1 MAVTL
6 LRAHV
11 LLCLLW
17 VDGGQ
22 NTAVY
27 IGTGS
32 ASDDGNTIVDSA
44 AGGNDIIVLGGL
56 FPVHANQDDAEC
68 GSPLELGMQNLEAMV
83 LATRQINNNP
93 DFLPGVTLAFELRDT
108 CTISIIAREES
119 LKFVGAR
126 DLMVNGTTLGIS
138 GVVGAASSR
147 SSIAVARLFE
157 LFSVPQISYASTA
170 SVLSDKTMFEYF
182 FRTVQPD
189 SLQAKAMADIIE
201 YFNWTYVIAMHTD
214 DIYGTDGIN
223 TFIKELQKRNAMTQR
238 CVATSSIALPLHSS
252 AEDFNHAIEILD
264 AEWVRNATVIVLF
277 STRETANGLLQAVA
291 KKQKM
296 DPNFRSRNFTWI
308 GSDAWGERIL
318 PELYSV
324 AQGALSVIPRTFV
337 NKEFDTYFQSL
348 HPTNYTI
355 NPWFV
360 EYWEWKFNCTLSG
373 QQGFTQCDTAN
384 QFTSPETGYRQ
395 SGFAPFTIDAVYA
408 LAHAIRNLQRDFC
421 PSPRGIC
428 KEIMDTRIGI
438 HNSVIRGEL
447 LLQYL
452 HNVSFRAASTE
463 FVSFDSNGDQQ
474 GGYLIKNLKQTPDGE
489 FIFDVI
495 GHWDE
500 VPINRSVPLEIF
512 GDIQWS
518 HQQGNR
524 IPSSI
529 CSLPC
534 DIDEYQESVPDHA
547 DCCWV
552 CRSCPDPGSPS
563 ICRTSYLKWSDAWV
577 IVMLILSCSGII
589 ATTVVIVIFIVYHNH
604 VLVKESTRELVAV
617 LLSGIILSFVL
628 LLFYIAQPAP
638 WSCTIRRLGFGVCLA
653 LCYSSLLVKTNQIHR
668 IFNRPSG
675 STQLPPL
682 TSPLS
687 QLLFTSLLVGVQI
700 VIAAIWLV
708 AEKPTAAYFYG
719 KSSTELSCGA
729 SPYIGITI
737 TFAYNLAL
745 LLVTVFFAFRT
756 INVKQNFNEAKFI
769 NASVYILCVLWLF
782 LIPIYY
788 GTADLGAGYQNGT
801 LMLFTILNASV
812 ILCTFFMP
820 KILLLFCGKQ
830 KEKFSQL
837 ERTTLESGS
846 INESTVSGDTS
857 VPQFDTVQLTKK
869 DLSKDT
875 EKDADH

>member
-1 MAVTL
+1 MAVSL

-11 LLCLLW
+11 LFCLLW
-17 VDGGQ
+17 IGGCQ

-32 ASDDGNTIVDSA
+32 AGDDGRTIV

-83 LATRQINNNP
+83 LATRQINSNP

-147 SSIAVARLFE
+147 SSIAVAQLFK

-214 DIYGTDGIN
+214 DVYGTNGIN
-223 TFIKELQKRNAMTQR
+223 TFIKELQKRNATAQR
-238 CVATSSIALPLHSS
+238 CVASSSIALPLHSS
-252 AEDFNHAIEILD
+252 AEDFNHVIEILD
-264 AEWVRNATVIVLF
+264 ADFVSNATVIVLF

-291 KKQKM
+291 KKQRM

-308 GSDAWGERIL
+308 ASDAWGERIL

-337 NKEFDTYFQSL
+337 NKEFDAYFQSL

-355 NPWFV
+355 NPWFM
-360 EYWEWKFNCTLSG
+360 EYWESKFNCTLSG

-421 PSPRGIC
+421 PNGRGIC

-438 HNSVIRGEL
+438 HNSVIRGDL

-463 FVSFDSNGDQQ
+463 YVSFDSNGDQQ
-474 GGYLIKNLKQTPDGE
+474 GGYLIKNLKQTQNGE
-489 FIFDVI
+489 FIFDVV

-500 VPINRSVPLEIF
+500 VPVNRSAPLEIF

-518 HQQGNR
+518 HQQGSR
-524 IPSSI
+524 IPSSV

-534 DIDEYQESVPDHA
+534 GPDEFQEPVPDHA

-552 CRSCPDPGSPS
+552 CRSCPAPGSPS
-563 ICRTSYLKWSDAWV
+563 SCKATYLTWSDAWA
-577 IVMLILSCSGII
+577 IIALILSCSGIL
-589 ATTVVIVIFIVYHNH
+589 ATTVIIIIFIVYHNH
-604 VLVKESTRELVAV
+604 VLVKESNRELIAV
-617 LLSGIILSFVL
+617 LLIGIMLSFI
-628 LLFYIAQPAP
+628 LLFFYITQPAP
-638 WSCTIRRLGFGVCLA
+638 WSCTVRRFGFGICLA
-653 LCYSSLLVKTNQIHR
+653 LCYSSLLVKTIQIHHS
-668 IFNRPSG
+668 FNQPSSSG

-682 TSPLS
+682 TSTLS
-687 QLLFTSLLVGVQI
+687 QLLFTALLVSVQI
-700 VIAAIWLV
+700 VIAVIWLV
-708 AEKPTAAYFYG
+708 AEKPTTAYFYG
-719 KSSTELSCGA
+719 RSSTELNCAA
-729 SPYIGITI
+729 SPYIGISI

-756 INVKQNFNEAKFI
+756 INMKQNFNEAKFI
-769 NASVYILCVLWLF
+769 NATVYILCVLWLF

-788 GTADLGAGYQNGT
+788 GTAELGAGYQNGT
-801 LMLFTILNASV
+801 LMLFTILNVSV
-812 ILCTFFMP
+812 ILCIFFMP
-820 KILLLFCGKQ
+820 KILFLFCGK
-830 KEKFSQL
+830 KMKKFSHP
-837 ERTTLESGS
+837 EKTTLESGS

-869 DLSKDT
+869 DLGKDMA
-875 EKDADH
+875 KDADY